1 MEVNL
6 KECEA
11 WLQPLGYSVFSHAGN
26 RTRYT
31 FSPDTREGKKYYPLI
46 SIESRNGE
54 LRVGMHAPLVFK
66 LFINLSIEG
75 LQFKHPEIG
84 KYIKAFEHYTRLAD
98 QIPPQL

>member
-6 KECEA
+6 MECEA
-11 WLQPLGYSVFSHAGN
+11 WLQPLGYGLYSRTGDG
-26 RTRYT
+26 TRYT
-31 FSPDTREGKKYYPLI
+31 FTPDRIAGKEYYPLI
-46 SIESRNGE
+46 SVESRRGE
-54 LRVGMHAPLVFK
+54 LRVNMHAPLVFK